1 MSPDSGAHARQV
13 IALEKVTVAFRG
25 GGGIFDVSLT
35 VDQGE
40 MVALIGPSG
49 AGKST
54 LLRVINGL
62 LRVSRGRAIVLSE
75 EITRAPDRA
84 LRRIRRRI
92 GMIHQNYNLVPRYTA
107 LGNALTGALGYLN
120 PLMAVAS
127 YFPPSVIHKATTLL
141 DSVGLADRLN
151 HRADHLSG
159 GQQQR
164 VGIARALMQDP
175 LILLAD
181 EPVSNLDPPT
191 AVRILE
197 LLVGIARDRHLTLIL
212 SIHDVNYARKF
223 ATRIIG
229 LKNGSLVFDLPASR
243 VTDDILKDLYESEE
257 ILR

>member
-1 MSPDSGAHARQV
+1 MCPDNGDLSASV
-13 IALEKVTVAFRG
+13 ISLENVSVAFG
-25 GGGIFDVSLT
+25 GGGGVFDVSLT
-35 VDQGE
+35 IRKGE
-40 MVALIGPSG
+40 QVALIGPSG

-62 LRVSRGRAIVLSE
+62 LRASSGRVTVLSE
-75 EITRAPDRA
+75 DITRAPDRL

-92 GMIHQNYNLVPRYTA
+92 GMVHQNYNLVPRYTA
-107 LGNALTGALGYLN
+107 RGNALTGALGYLN
-120 PLMAVAS
+120 PLLGVAS
-127 YFPPSVIHKATTLL
+127 YFPAAVVLKANSVL
-141 DSVGLADRLN
+141 DSVGLSDRMF

-175 LILLAD
+175 EILLAD

-191 AVRILE
+191 ALRILE
-197 LLVGIARDRHLTLIL
+197 LLVGIARDRRLTLIL

-223 ATRIIG
+223 AGRIVG
-229 LKNGSLVFDLPASR
+229 LKNGRIVFDSPVSS
-243 VTDDILKDLYESEE
+243 VTDAILKDLYESEE